1 MSLPLELLLLA
12 IAAAFYPALLAVVII
27 FLGRPRPKKLLL
39 FFLAGA
45 LLASISIGLIAVFAL
60 DGADFGSSAKN
71 SFGAGLYIG
80 LGTLG
85 LVAGLYF
92 LRSTP
97 KPKQPKEKPSM
108 TQRVLT
114 RDSSWLVFVLGIVLN
129 LPGVWYLIALKD
141 IGLSEYS
148 DTAKVLLLLG
158 FNVIMFSFV
167 EAPLIGYLVAPDWSH
182 KQVDRFNGWLHRNGR
197 HLGGW
202 IGVAVGTYLLVR
214 GILIAA

>member
-1 MSLPLELLLLA
+1 LLGV
-12 IAAAFYPALLAVVII
+12 AAAFYPALLAVVII
-27 FLGRPRPKKLLL
+27 FLGRPHPKRLLL

-45 LLASISIGLIAVFAL
+45 LLASVTIGLVAVFAL
-60 DGADFGSSAKN
+60 DGAHLGSSTKH

-80 LGTLG
+80 LGTVG
-85 LVAGLYF
+85 LVAGLYL

-114 RDSSWLVFVLGIVLN
+114 RDSSWLVFVLGVVLN

-141 IGLSEYS
+141 IGLADYS
-148 DTAKVLLLLG
+148 DATKVALVLG
-158 FNVIMFSFV
+158 FNVIMFTFV
-167 EAPLIGYLVAPDWSH
+167 EAPLIGYLVAPDWSRRQAD
-182 KQVDRFNGWLHRNGR
+182 KFNGWLHRNAR

-202 IGVAVGTYLLVR
+202 IGVGLGIYLIAR
-214 GILIAA
+214 GIVTAA

>member
-85 LVAGLYF
+85 LIAGLYF

-148 DTAKVLLLLG
+148 DSVKVLLLLG

-182 KQVDRFNGWLHRNGR
+182 QQVVRFNGWLHRNGR

-202 IGVAVGTYLLVR
+202 IGVVVGTYLLVR

>member
-1 MSLPLELLLLA
+1 
-12 IAAAFYPALLAVVII
+12 
-27 FLGRPRPKKLLL
+27 
-39 FFLAGA
+39 
-45 LLASISIGLIAVFAL
+45 
-60 DGADFGSSAKN
+60 
-71 SFGAGLYIG
+71 
-80 LGTLG
+80 
-85 LVAGLYF
+85 LYF

-97 KPKQPKEKPSM
+97 KPKKPKKPKDKPSM

-141 IGLSEYS
+141 IGLSDYT
-148 DTAKVLLLLG
+148 DAAKVLLLLG

-167 EAPLIGYLVAPDWSH
+167 EGPLIGYLVAPDWSR

-202 IGVAVGTYLLVR
+202 IGVVVGTYLLVR
-214 GILIAA
+214 GIVIAA